1 MERMEQGA
9 GASGAVLAGR
19 AGEVDGAADVG
30 YQPIEDYALIG
41 DGVTAA
47 LVGRDG
53 SIDWACFPR
62 FDSPSAFARVLDAG
76 GGGHW
81 RLAPVAPC
89 TATRRYL
96 PDTNILATTFTTA
109 EGAVEILD
117 FMPPRYQGADMLVL
131 GDSAIVRL
139 VRGLRGA
146 VALRCHFAPRFDY
159 ARARATWRT
168 QPGVGVRAARGG
180 RESLTLHTPV
190 PLAVDAER
198 GAATGDSTV
207 RAGEEVTFL
216 LTYRERSTLLWHSD
230 TATTAARLL
239 EQTAAYWRA
248 WIGRCAYAG
257 PYREMVRRGAL
268 TLKLL
273 DYAPTGAIVAAAT
286 TSLPEAIGGRRNWD
300 YRYSWL
306 RDTAFTLYALY
317 GLGYRREGE
326 AFLDWIVEVARGDP
340 ARLQALYGV
349 AGEREI
355 AEHELPHLEGYR
367 GSRPVRIGN
376 GAYDQRQLD
385 IYGEV
390 LDCAFLF
397 HKHGGAISGELWDF
411 LRAVVDHVC
420 TVWTEPDQGIW
431 EVRSGPRHFVY
442 SKALCWVAVDR
453 GITLA
458 RRCGL
463 PADLDRWQAV
473 YDAIREE
480 LLREGYNAEIGAFT
494 QAYGV
499 RELDAAAL
507 ALPLRKVIPATDP
520 RMASTI
526 DRIVAGLSEDGLLHR
541 YAAED
546 VDDGVGGGE
555 GVFLMCSF
563 WLVEC
568 YALLGR
574 LDEAR
579 ALFERLL
586 GYANDVGLYA
596 EELDPETGHHLG
608 NFPQAFT
615 HVALI
620 NAALT
625 LDRARIAPAGP
636 PPTVA
641 G

>member
-1 MERMEQGA
+1 MLSRTEHPQRVAASDRAPEEEREAA
-9 GASGAVLAGR
+9 GGH
-19 AGEVDGAADVG
+19 
-30 YQPIEDYALIG
+30 QPIEDYALIG

-62 FDSPSAFARVLDAG
+62 FDSPSAFARILDAA

-89 TATRRYL
+89 TAARRYL

-117 FMPPRYQGADMLVL
+117 FMPPQYAGSNMYVL
-131 GDSAIVRL
+131 GDNAVVRIA
-139 VRGLRGA
+139 RGLRGA
-146 VALRCHFAPRFDY
+146 VELRCQFAPRFDY
-159 ARARATWRT
+159 ARAKTTWRA
-168 QPGVGVRAARGG
+168 QEGVGVRASHGG
-180 RESLTLHTPV
+180 RESLTLHTAI
-190 PLAVDAER
+190 PLRLDD
-198 GAATGDSTV
+198 GAGVVTGDCTV
-207 RAGEEVTFL
+207 RAGEEAVFL
-216 LTYRERSTLLWHSD
+216 LTYRERTTLLWHSD
-230 TATTAARLL
+230 TAATAARLL
-239 EQTAAYWRA
+239 ERTADYWRE
-248 WIGRCAYAG
+248 WIARCAYTG
-257 PYREMVRRGAL
+257 PYAAMVRRSAL
-268 TLKLL
+268 ALKLL
-273 DYAPTGAIVAAAT
+273 DYAPTGAIVAAPT
-286 TSLPEAIGGRRNWD
+286 TSLPERIGGARNWD

-306 RDTAFTLYALY
+306 RDTAFTLYALCS
-317 GLGYRREGE
+317 LGYWDEGE
-326 AFLDWIVEVARGDP
+326 IFLDWLVATTAGDP
-340 ARLQALYGV
+340 AALQVLYGV
-349 AGEREI
+349 TGEARIE
-355 AEHELPHLEGYR
+355 EFVLPHLGGYR
-367 GSRPVRIGN
+367 GSRPVRVGN
-376 GAYDQRQLD
+376 AAHDQRQLD

-390 LDCAFLF
+390 LDCAYLF
-397 HKHGGAISGELWDF
+397 VKNGGTIPDELWDF
-411 LRAVVDHVC
+411 LRAVVDYVC

-442 SKALCWVAVDR
+442 SKALCWIAVDR
-453 GITLA
+453 GITIA
-458 RRCGL
+458 RRCDL
-463 PADLDRWQAV
+463 PADLDRWGAV
-473 YDAIREE
+473 YDAIRAE
-480 LLREGYNAEIGAFT
+480 LLREGYNGEVGAFT
-494 QAYGV
+494 QAYG
-499 RELDAAAL
+499 RPELDAAVL

-520 RMASTI
+520 RMAATI
-526 DRIVAGLSEDGLLHR
+526 DRIAAGLGEDGLLHR
-541 YAAED
+541 YAAER

-596 EELDPETGHHLG
+596 EELDPDTGHHLG

-620 NAALT
+620 NAALA
-625 LDRARIAPAGP
+625 LDRAGSAPVDTP
-636 PPTVA
+636 PMAV